1 MTVSMI
7 NRILHTATAFA
18 AIFAATVVHAAD
30 ADEGRALVD
39 RFVNEIDTLYGE
51 FEQRLIDAN
60 GELLE
65 VSSGRLYIDRP
76 GRFRWVYDEPYEQWL
91 VADGRNIWNYDV
103 DLAQVTVKPQAKALA
118 STPALLLGGA
128 ESAMDEFVYDGTYRT
143 AGLVWARL
151 RPVDTSSG
159 FRQVE
164 LAFSDGVLVRMVFLD
179 NLEQTTL
186 VTLHDVEVNQPIEAS
201 VFEFEMPDDVDVVG
215 TPVLAD
221 TDTP

>member
-1 MTVSMI
+1 MSVNMSMKSFRIAAAFTV
-7 NRILHTATAFA
+7 LVA
-18 AIFAATVVHAAD
+18 AAAVAAAED
-30 ADEGRALVD
+30 DPGLALVD
-39 RFVNEIDTLYGE
+39 RFVNDVGTLTGE
-51 FEQRLIDAN
+51 FEQRLIDAS

-65 VSSGRLYIDRP
+65 VSSGRLYIERP

-103 DLAQVTVKPQAKALA
+103 DLAQVTVKPQAEALA
-118 STPALLLGGA
+118 NTPALLLGGA
-128 ESAMDEFVYDGTYRT
+128 ESAMDEFEYDGSYRT

-186 VTLHDVEVNQPIEAS
+186 VTLHDVELNQPIDAA
-201 VFEFEMPDDVDVVG
+201 VFEFSMPEGVDVVG

-221 TDTP
+221 SELP